1 MGFVAALPRDGA
13 TPPSEIDVGDGLDA
27 LRRDYDIVHA
37 STAIPEADLRRF
49 VERGQQIGQVELY
62 GALLP
67 YLTLPADRLRG
78 RRVMHWI
85 DNSSACAALVKGY
98 SSAVD
103 SGRIVHALHATLAGL
118 GVRAW
123 FEYVRTDAN
132 VSDKPSREDLSA
144 TRYALGECMG
154 DSLREE
160 LVSEPVE
167 SVLPTAAQLDGAS
180 SYWLDM

>member
-1 MGFVAALPRDGA
+1 MVSILEYSR
-13 TPPSEIDVGDGLDA
+13 
-27 LRRDYDIVHA
+27 
-37 STAIPEADLRRF
+37 
-49 VERGQQIGQVELY
+49 QQIGQVELY

-118 GVRAW
+118 GAKAW
-123 FEYVRTDAN
+123 FEYVRTKAN
-132 VSDKPSREDLSA
+132 VADEPSRFDLSGV
-144 TRYALGECMG
+144 RYDFGERMVDGVAVACG
-154 DSLREE
+154 S
-160 LVSEPVE
+160 SEPMPVR
-167 SVLPTAAQLDGAS
+167 LPTCSWGDDAAEWMRAAKRRGTRACDLAGV
-180 SYWLDM
+180 